1 MESETVATAVLSRR
15 LGQGPVVLL
24 VGQRYLESHDGYD
37 PFVTAIA
44 NHIGSEQADYGMLL
58 SVVPS
63 DKRSLQLWMA
73 QLCEHVQAPSWLS
86 SVLSTPWNAVY
97 TSAVDTV
104 LRSKLRNEWRDVQP
118 VLNEKYRPANPRN
131 PVSIACTYLFGA
143 VGEADDLDAAPLG
156 QIDLLRRRPI
166 ASALLQRIIEDL
178 TPLGTL
184 LVIGYD
190 PATDWLRPSDLAG
203 TLAHLS
209 PGQAHVFERANSITT
224 DSDLGQ
230 LAAAGILVAHD
241 SSLADSLIS
250 LHGPQLSVAAAYA
263 ESPRA
268 VFINNEPYNVPMAV
282 WNAASRSALPLTL
295 SNVSEPPVISEDAR
309 YEAFRRFLSSADGVP
324 NWDGFKRRFAFR
336 RRFEDKLQA
345 AAVATI
351 TDLNLTDKPIVL
363 HGAAGTGKT
372 TAAARLALQ
381 IAQQKKYPVLF
392 VSNRSQHMAWTDID
406 QFLQWA
412 ADCGAR
418 SALVVWDGMAAEP
431 DQYFALSQRL
441 AARGRQVCVV
451 GTTNELGGPLS
462 EAVLADSVLLDAE
475 RSEVAAWL
483 NEMAS
488 GAGQQIP
495 AIVGNDRYWLAL
507 LYRALPPTRQPLRRS
522 VLRDVEQTEV
532 RIRALGPEVEEQ
544 VLTPIQQAMVD
555 AGLIRADQVK
565 NAIPDMGTDSGVF
578 ERLTNCTMVPGRFGI
593 FPPVDLVLR
602 TARIVQ
608 ETALLRVLNANSVI
622 VWHEDQVGNITLGP
636 RNTVEAEIIVQ
647 SRLGTAAAEVA
658 VARELLANIRD
669 DSSPYGDGPEVRF
682 ATQLARAFGAGS
694 SERHRFAN
702 HWLDIADS
710 LEALRTDR
718 SFQAPYLMVQEANLR
733 REWANRAWSAEPER
747 AEFQARKALGVA
759 EAALP
764 LVQED
769 SRNTRLRSMLLVE
782 QASSV
787 GGILTHATGSFG
799 PQSQNGR
806 LFQGTVDAIQDARHI
821 DPGSFYPLDVLFWI
835 TRNLLNSRLLQGA
848 DAANALASTSNA
860 FLTADPDMFPPSQ
873 QEELWRREYELA
885 QLLSDTDLAAEAW
898 GALIEMGSGAGH
910 YIEALRQAGLRPGV
924 RLGEIAPRDAAA
936 GYSYLRD
943 NWDLAQRD
951 ARNLELALDLWWL
964 SRSGRRLLDGE
975 RIPLPFSD
983 VDWSECLTLALRIE
997 EQETSQRAAVIKY
1010 IRGIAEF
1017 HLARYG
1023 AAFATFDELEGL
1035 SEGVTG
1041 RKRIIR
1047 TYRASAPNGKPQS
1060 FTGTVQSVESDGR
1073 AGRVF
1078 VPTVGRSLHFFPRE
1092 FGWPGLK
1099 RGDALGEFYVAF
1111 NLRGISA
1118 DSPRRNA
1125 GENSRGFPDA

>member
-1 MESETVATAVLSRR
+1 MTVSSTTLSKR
-15 LGQGPVVLL
+15 LGQGPVILF

-44 NHIGSEQADYGMLL
+44 NHLGSEQTDYGMLL
-58 SVVPS
+58 SVAPS

-104 LRSKLRNEWRDVQP
+104 LRSKLRTEWRDVQP
-118 VLNEKYRPANPRN
+118 VLNENYRPANPRN
-131 PVSIACTYLFGA
+131 PVSISCSYLFGA
-143 VGEADDLDAAPLG
+143 VGEAEELDAAPLG
-156 QIDLLRRRPI
+156 GVDLLRRRPI
-166 ASALLQRIIEDL
+166 ASALLQRIVEDL

-184 LVIGYD
+184 LIVGYD
-190 PATDWLRPSDLAG
+190 PTTDWLRPTDLAG

-209 PGQAHVFERANSITT
+209 PGQAHVFEHANEIAT

-230 LAAAGILVAHD
+230 LIAADVLVLHD
-241 SSLADSLIS
+241 SSLADSLT
-250 LHGPQLSVAAAYA
+250 LLPGPQLSVAAAYA

-268 VFINNEPYNVPMAV
+268 IFFNNEPYNVPMAV
-282 WNAASRSALPLTL
+282 WNAVSRSAIPLTL
-295 SNVSEPPVISEDAR
+295 SNVSEPPVISEDAH

-336 RRFEDKLQA
+336 RVFEDRLQA
-345 AAVATI
+345 AVVATI
-351 TDLNLTDKPIVL
+351 TDRNLTDKPIVL

-372 TAAARLALQ
+372 TAASRLALH

-392 VSNRSQHMAWTDID
+392 VSNRSQHLAWTDID

-412 ADCGAR
+412 AGCGAR
-418 SALVVWDGMAAEP
+418 SALVVWDGMAPEP

-451 GTTNELGGPLS
+451 GTTNELHGPLS
-462 EAVLADSVLLDAE
+462 EAVLADSVLVDAE

-483 NEMAS
+483 DEMAP
-488 GAGQQIP
+488 GTGQQIS
-495 AIVGNDRYWLAL
+495 AIVGSSRYWLAL

-522 VLRDVEQTEV
+522 VLRDIEQTEV
-532 RIRALGPEVEEQ
+532 RIRSLGPEVEEQ

-555 AGLIRADQVK
+555 AGLIGADQVN
-565 NAIPDMGTDSGVF
+565 NAIPDVGADSGIF

-593 FPPVDLVLR
+593 FPTVDLVLR
-602 TARIVQ
+602 TVKIVQ
-608 ETALLRVLNANSVI
+608 GTALRRALNANSVI

-694 SERHRFAN
+694 FERDRFAS

-710 LEALRTDR
+710 LEALRTER

-733 REWANRAWSAEPER
+733 REWANRAWSVEPEQ
-747 AEFQARKALGVA
+747 AAYQARKALDVA
-759 EAALP
+759 EVALP
-764 LVQED
+764 LVHAD

-782 QASSV
+782 KASSV

-806 LFQGTVDAIQDARHI
+806 LFQGTLDAIQDARHI

-835 TRNLLNSRLLQGA
+835 TRNLLNSRLLHGA
-848 DAANALASTSNA
+848 DAANALAFTSNA

-873 QEELWRREYELA
+873 QELLRGREYELA
-885 QLLSDTDLAAEAW
+885 QLLSDADLAAEAW
-898 GALIEMGSGAGH
+898 EALIEMGSGAGH

-924 RLGEIAPRDAAA
+924 RLGEIAPKDAEA

-943 NWDLAQRD
+943 HWDLAQKD
-951 ARNLELALDLWWL
+951 SRNLELALDLWWL
-964 SRSGRRLLDGE
+964 SQSGRRLIDGE
-975 RIPLPFSD
+975 RISLPFSN

-997 EQETSQRAAVIKY
+997 EQESSQRAAVIKY
-1010 IRGIAEF
+1010 VRGIAEF

-1047 TYRASAPNGKPQS
+1047 TYRASLPNGTPQS
-1060 FTGTVQSVESDGR
+1060 FSGTVQSVESDGR
-1073 AGRVF
+1073 VGRVF
-1078 VPTVGRSLHFFPRE
+1078 VPTIGRSLHFFPRE
-1092 FGWPGLK
+1092 FGWPGLRK
-1099 RGDALGEFYVAF
+1099 GDALGEFYVAF

-1118 DSPRRNA
+1118 DSTRHHA
-1125 GENSRGFPDA
+1125 VESSRSSPYA

>member
-1 MESETVATAVLSRR
+1 MESETVATEVLSRR

-24 VGQRYLESHDGYD
+24 VGQRYLESGDGYD

-44 NHIGSEQADYGMLL
+44 NHLGSAQADYGMLL
-58 SVVPS
+58 SAVPS

-73 QLCEHVQAPSWLS
+73 QLCEHVNAPPWLS

-104 LRSKLRNEWRDVQP
+104 LRTKLRNEWRDVQP

-131 PVSIACTYLFGA
+131 PVSIACTYLYGA

-156 QIDLLRRRPI
+156 QVDLLRRRPI
-166 ASALLQRIIEDL
+166 ASALLQRVIEDL

-184 LVIGYD
+184 IIIGYD

-203 TLAHLS
+203 MLAHLS
-209 PGQAHVFERANSITT
+209 PGQAHVFEHAHSIAT
-224 DSDLGQ
+224 DSDLSQ
-230 LAAAGILVAHD
+230 LVATGLLVTHD
-241 SSLADSLIS
+241 GSLADSLGSIA
-250 LHGPQLSVAAAYA
+250 GPQLSVAAAYA

-268 VFINNEPYNVPMAV
+268 VFINNEPYNVPMTV
-282 WNAASRSALPLTL
+282 WNVVSRSGLPLTL
-295 SNVSEPPVISEDAR
+295 SDVSEPPAVSEDAR

-324 NWDGFKRRFAFR
+324 NWDGFKRGFAFR
-336 RRFEDKLQA
+336 RLFEHELQTT
-345 AAVATI
+345 VMATI
-351 TDLNLTDKPIVL
+351 KDRNLTDKPIVL

-381 IAQQKKYPVLF
+381 AAQQKKYPVLF
-392 VSNRSQHMAWTDID
+392 ISNRSQHMAWTDID

-412 ADCGAR
+412 EDRGAQ
-418 SALVVWDGMAAEP
+418 SALVVWDGMVAEP

-441 AARGRQVCVV
+441 VARGRQVCVV
-451 GTTNELGGPLS
+451 GTIYETDSPLS
-462 EAVLADSVLLDAE
+462 ETVLADSVLLDAE
-475 RSEVAAWL
+475 RAEVAAWL
-483 NEMAS
+483 NKMAPS
-488 GAGQQIP
+488 AGHQVS
-495 AIVGNDRYWLAL
+495 AIGESDRYWLAL
-507 LYRALPPTRQPLRRS
+507 LYRALPPSRQPLRRS
-522 VLRDVEQTEV
+522 VLRDVERTEV
-532 RIRALGPEVEEQ
+532 RIRSLGPEAEEQ

-555 AGLIRADQVK
+555 AGLITAEQVD
-565 NAIPDMGTDSGVF
+565 NAIPDTSTDSGVF
-578 ERLTNCTMVPGRFGI
+578 ERLTNYTMLPGRFGL

-602 TARIVQ
+602 TTGIVP
-608 ETALLRVLNANSVI
+608 EMALRRALNANSVI

-682 ATQLARAFGAGS
+682 ATDLSRALGSRS
-694 SERHRFAN
+694 SERDRFAS
-702 HWLDIADS
+702 HWLAVADS
-710 LEALRTDR
+710 LEALRTER
-718 SFQAPYLMVQEANLR
+718 SLQAPYLMVQESNLR
-733 REWANRAWSAEPER
+733 REWANRTWSTEPEQ
-747 AEFQARKALGVA
+747 AEYQARKAIDVA
-759 EAALP
+759 ESALALIP
-764 LVQED
+764 ED
-769 SRNTRLRSMLLVE
+769 SRSSRLRSMLLVE
-782 QASSV
+782 QASSA
-787 GGILTHATGSFG
+787 GGILTHETGAFG

-806 LFQGTVDAIQDARHI
+806 LLRRTLDAVEDARHI

-873 QEELWRREYELA
+873 QEQLWGREYELA

-898 GALIEMGSGAGH
+898 EALIEMGSGAGH

-924 RLGEIAPRDAAA
+924 RLGEITPKDAAA

-943 NWDLAQRD
+943 NWDIAQRD
-951 ARNLELALDLWWL
+951 SRNLELALDLWWL

-975 RIPLPFSD
+975 RMPLPFSD

-997 EQETSQRAAVIKY
+997 EQETSQRAAVIRY

-1073 AGRVF
+1073 VGRVF
-1078 VPTVGRSLHFFPRE
+1078 VPTVGRSLHFFPRD
-1092 FGWPGLK
+1092 FGWPELK

-1118 DSPRRNA
+1118 DSPRRKA
-1125 GENSRGFPDA
+1125 VENSRGSPDA